1 MTPGVAGETLDLETL
16 YRAHGHVVLRR
27 ARQLMGDE
35 QEALDVLQDVFT
47 SLVRRPEQFQGRS
60 SFTTWLYSAT
70 THRCLNQLRNRKTRQ
85 RLLDQRPPADAAPAR
100 AEDLAQAR
108 QVLARLPDRLAQ
120 VAVYTYFD
128 EMTQDEIAEVLGC
141 SRRQVGKLLQKVA
154 RQVAKQV
161 ARHEV
166 RA

>member
-1 MTPGVAGETLDLETL
+1 VTPGAAGETLDLEMV

-47 SLVRRPEQFQGRS
+47 PLVRSPGQFQGRS

-70 THRCLNQLRNRKTRQ
+70 THRCLNQLRNRRTRQ
-85 RLLDQRPPADAAPAR
+85 RLLEQRPPADTAAAR

-120 VAVYTYFD
+120 VAVYYYFD

-141 SRRQVGKLLQKVA
+141 SRRQVGKLLDK
-154 RQVAKQV
+154 VAKQV
-161 ARHEV
+161 ARREV

>member
-1 MTPGVAGETLDLETL
+1 MTPGAASETLDVDAL

-27 ARQLMGDE
+27 ARQLMGDD

-47 SLVRRPEQFQGRS
+47 ALVQRPEQFAGHS
-60 SFTTWLYSAT
+60 AFTTWLYSAT
-70 THRCLNQLRNRKTRQ
+70 THRCLNQLRNRKTRK
-85 RLLDQRPPADAAPAR
+85 RLLARQPPRDEAPPR

-108 QVLARLPDRLAQ
+108 QVLAQLPDKLAQ

-128 EMTQDEIAEVLGC
+128 EMTQDEIAELLGC
-141 SRRQVGKLLQKVA
+141 SRRQVGKLLEK
-154 RQVAKQV
+154 VAKQV
-161 ARHEV
+161 ARREV